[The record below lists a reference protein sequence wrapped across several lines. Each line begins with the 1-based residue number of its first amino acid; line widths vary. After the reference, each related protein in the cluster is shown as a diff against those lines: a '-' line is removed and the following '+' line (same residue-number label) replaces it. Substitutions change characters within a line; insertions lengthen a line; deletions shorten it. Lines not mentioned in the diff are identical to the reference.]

1 MGVLVE
7 LGAASKTENWKH
19 LQQVGQGC
27 SPLRNEVSPFCFE
40 WIYLIY
46 QKNDLFSQCRASL
59 LRYFVR
65 IVFRGRI
72 VCKSVGKGTDL
83 IQSSPNKSFQIQGLL
98 FLEKFSGVNNSE
110 EFPFQKKKGS
120 LPSLGSKNCQ

>member
-46 QKNDLFSQCRASL
+46 QKKTIYFLNVGL
-59 LRYFVR
+59 LCWGYFVR

-110 EFPFQKKKGS
+110 EFPFQKKKRFIAIIG
-120 LPSLGSKNCQ
+120 L

>member
-1 MGVLVE
+1 MDLFDIP
-7 LGAASKTENWKH
+7 KK
-19 LQQVGQGC
+19 
-27 SPLRNEVSPFCFE
+27 
-40 WIYLIY
+40 
-46 QKNDLFSQCRASL
+46 DLFSQCRASL
-59 LRYFVR
+59 LGYFVR